1 MTKTFGKHGVPGSL
15 LVRVAELLKFV
26 KKSAEEHA
34 EDFLNQE
41 YPQWES
47 RGDSMPSQLEAP
59 LRDPEAIPDTDEE
72 PTRIP
77 PRRWSRVFSR
87 YGGLILRRIA
97 RHLGYDPP
105 EENLLELLLA
115 ASIDP
120 NPHRPSLIEDVRHGA
135 FVRELAAI
143 RSVAVFRSGERQLRV
158 KIVR

>member
-1 MTKTFGKHGVPGSL
+1 VSRVL
-15 LVRVAELLKFV
+15 LDLLRETADREV
-26 KKSAEEHA
+26 
-34 EDFLNQE
+34 
-41 YPQWES
+41 
-47 RGDSMPSQLEAP
+47 
-59 LRDPEAIPDTDEE
+59 IPDTDEE

-135 FVRELAAI
+135 FVRELACNTISRNFPQRRAT
-143 RSVAVFRSGERQLRV
+143 AAGEDSALNG
-158 KIVR
+158 